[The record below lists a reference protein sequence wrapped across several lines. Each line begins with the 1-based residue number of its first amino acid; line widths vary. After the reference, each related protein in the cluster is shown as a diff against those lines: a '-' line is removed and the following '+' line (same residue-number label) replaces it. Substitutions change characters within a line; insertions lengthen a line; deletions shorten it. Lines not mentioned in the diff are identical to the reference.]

1 MGLLQPS
8 LYRACRNKTV
18 RNEMKLFGVN
28 NNNNNN
34 NNNIPNS
41 DKLQNAY
48 TEKMKKYGEFSIDV
62 KQQWHVEAVYP
73 LPVTISA
80 TEVNL
85 HTHTA

>member
-28 NNNNNN
+28 NNNN
-34 NNNIPNS
+34 IPNS

-48 TEKMKKYGEFSIDV
+48 TEKMKKYGELSIEV
-62 KQQWHVEAVYP
+62 KQQWYVEGVYT
-73 LPVTISA
+73 LPVAISA
-80 TEVNL
+80 TEVIL
-85 HTHTA
+85 HKHTA

>member
-28 NNNNNN
+28 NNNN
-34 NNNIPNS
+34 IPNS

-48 TEKMKKYGEFSIDV
+48 TEKMKKYGELSIEV
-62 KQQWHVEAVYP
+62 KQQWYVEGVYT